1 MTKGETSSAMSDSQ
15 VSELFGSRE
24 YQELSPA
31 LQAKVRANS
40 RPGPFGLMTRV
51 VWKNVAIMSVLHALW
66 ACGVVIGTQAMWQSY
81 IWYIFLSLGGGFG
94 VTAGAHRLW
103 THRTYKAKTPYRIM
117 LMCFNC
123 LAMQNSILVWSR
135 DHRLHHKYVETDA
148 DPHNANR
155 GFFFAHVGWLLMYKH
170 PQVIIKGRNIDVND
184 LKEDPVVMFQDRY
197 YIKLCLLFSVL
208 IPAFVPWYFWGESAL
223 VSFFFLFAFRY
234 ITSLHCTW
242 FVNSVAHLWGHKPYD
257 KHSNPTDNPFVCYAA
272 AGEGYH
278 NYHHAFPFDYS
289 TGEYGPKL
297 NMTTIFIDIFA
308 ALGLVYDRR
317 QVSQEAI
324 LKMRQRKGDLSD

>member
-1 MTKGETSSAMSDSQ
+1 MPAMADSQ
-15 VSELFGSRE
+15 ASELFRSRE
-24 YQELSPA
+24 YEELSPA

-40 RPGPFGLMTRV
+40 RPGPFGFKTRIVWRNVFLM
-51 VWKNVAIMSVLHALW
+51 IVLHSFW
-66 ACGVVIGTQAMWQSY
+66 AYGGTLGIRAMWQSY
-81 IWYIFLSLGGGFG
+81 AWYIFLGMGSAFG

-103 THRTYKAKTPYRIM
+103 THRTYKAKAPFRFV
-117 LMCFNC
+117 LMCFDC
-123 LAMQNSILVWSR
+123 IAMQNSILIWSR

-155 GFFFAHVGWLLMYKH
+155 GFFFAHIGWLLMYKH
-170 PQVIIKGRNIDVND
+170 PQVIIKGRNIDMSD
-184 LKEDPVVMFQDRY
+184 LKQDPVVMFQERHY
-197 YIKLCLLFSVL
+197 LKLCLLFSLFTPV
-208 IPAFVPWYFWGESAL
+208 FVPWYFWGESAL

-234 ITSLHCTW
+234 VTSLHCTW
-242 FVNSVAHLWGHKPYD
+242 FVNSVAHLWGHRPYD
-257 KHSNPTDNPFVCYAA
+257 KNSNPTDSQFVCYAA
-272 AGEGYH
+272 LGEGYH

-297 NMTTIFIDIFA
+297 NITTIFIDIFA
-308 ALGLVYDRR
+308 ALGLAYDRR